1 MHDLVIRNATVVDGT
16 GRERFEG
23 DVAIDNGHVAEVG
36 QVAGKGKEEI
46 DASGLLAMPGWVDV
60 HTHYDGQVTW
70 DPLLTPSFWH
80 GVTTVVMGNC
90 GVGFA
95 PAAPEQREWLVG
107 LMEGVE
113 DIPGTALNEGIRWDW
128 ESFPEY
134 LDALERCPH
143 AIDVAAHIAHGPVR
157 AYVMGERGATNEP
170 ASAEDI
176 ARMAELVGEAMRA
189 GALGFSSS
197 RTLLHLAIDGE
208 PVPGTFA
215 AEDELMAF
223 ARVLGEHGSGIFEVA
238 PAGVSGEDLAAPE
251 KEIAWMQRVSA
262 ATGCPITFLLGQNTL
277 EPDAWR
283 RMLQLCEQADAE
295 GARVYPQVFGRPT
308 NLLFSFEGV
317 SPFARYPSF
326 APLMDMTPKERMP
339 FLRDPSFRAK
349 VLSES
354 DPNDDV
360 FAMMMK
366 DPWHQSF
373 ELGDPPDYEPDA
385 SCSLA
390 ARAARDGVDPRELA
404 WDILLGDDG
413 RAVVL
418 WALLGYADGDLEPVR
433 EMLEH
438 PLSAVGGSDGGAH
451 CRMICDSSVPTFLL
465 THWTRDRSRGPRLP
479 LESVVKK
486 QSRDTARLYGLDD
499 RGEIKPGQKADINLV
514 DYDALSIGVPR
525 MVYDLPGGAPR
536 FMQKAVGY
544 KATLVAG
551 QVVQRDGEDSGARPG
566 RVVRG
571 PQSAYQ
577 AGQ

>member
-16 GRERFEG
+16 GGERFEG

-95 PAAPEQREWLVG
+95 PAAPGQREWLVG

-113 DIPGTALNEGIRWDW
+113 DIPGSALNEGIRWDW

-197 RTLLHLAIDGE
+197 RTLLHVAIDGE

-283 RMLQLCEQADAE
+283 RMLQLCEQADSE

-308 NLLFSFEGV
+308 SLLFSFEGV

-326 APLMDMTPKERMP
+326 APLMSMTPE
-339 FLRDPSFRAK
+339 
-349 VLSES
+349 
-354 DPNDDV
+354 
-360 FAMMMK
+360 
-366 DPWHQSF
+366 Q
-373 ELGDPPDYEPDA
+373 
-385 SCSLA
+385 
-390 ARAARDGVDPRELA
+390 
-404 WDILLGDDG
+404 
-413 RAVVL
+413 
-418 WALLGYADGDLEPVR
+418 
-433 EMLEH
+433 
-438 PLSAVGGSDGGAH
+438 
-451 CRMICDSSVPTFLL
+451 
-465 THWTRDRSRGPRLP
+465 RLP
-479 LESVVKK
+479 YSAT
-486 QSRDTARLYGLDD
+486 RRF
-499 RGEIKPGQKADINLV
+499 
-514 DYDALSIGVPR
+514 
-525 MVYDLPGGAPR
+525 APR
-536 FMQKAVGY
+536 CCPSVTPTTTF
-544 KATLVAG
+544 
-551 QVVQRDGEDSGARPG
+551 SP
-566 RVVRG
+566 
-571 PQSAYQ
+571 
-577 AGQ
+577 